1 MNVMVFDTE
10 TTNLEKPFSYNI
22 GYTIVNVETGEKLV
36 NRDFVVEQIWHN
48 LMLFTTAYY
57 ADKRSLYVSKMKAK
71 RTIMDKFGYITQQI
85 IRDIKSYEIAA
96 GYAYNSPFDIK
107 VFAFCCDWFKVANP
121 LDLIPVY
128 DIRGYAVEF
137 ICNTDEYKAYC
148 EDNQKFTESGNYSTT
163 AEAVYGYISNNA
175 EYIEEHTALE
185 DSLIEADILLYA
197 LSKGAVINTEYKVP
211 KSLWR
216 EQLKTM
222 VIKYEGEEYVFE
234 YTKKIERNGKIYL
247 K

>member
-148 EDNQKFTESGNYSTT
+148 ENNQKFTESGNYSTT
-163 AEAVYGYISNNA
+163 AEAVYDLFLHFLPGFIVVRTHDNA
-175 EYIEEHTALE
+175 VKLFKPVPALFDPVE
-185 DSLIEADILLYA
+185 VSAAERDGNSVGEARLNC
-197 LSKGAVINTEYKVP
+197 G
-211 KSLWR
+211 
-216 EQLKTM
+216 
-222 VIKYEGEEYVFE
+222 
-234 YTKKIERNGKIYL
+234 
-247 K
+247 